1 MPRFTDPADGSS
13 FNRWT
18 VDGVHR
24 SQVCLLQFLSTELI
38 DGHNRWIIDWPM
50 DGRWGFVDPNWRR
63 PDSTRSVI
71 LKDIP
76 VHIHSYYF
84 KNIPSKIIFLPLF
97 LCFITKTQTPISLL
111 LQNKNPSNF
120 PNFLFLKFSFL
131 SIVLQPMIKFGRVR
145 YCLKVHLP
153 TTALWTKGI
162 SSFFNF

>member
-1 MPRFTDPADGSS
+1 MPRFTDPANGSS

-24 SQVCLLQFLSTELI
+24 SQVCLLQFLSIELI
-38 DGHNRWIIDWPM
+38 DGDNRWII
-50 DGRWGFVDPNWRR
+50 VDPNWRR

-76 VHIHSYYF
+76 VHIHSYSF

-97 LCFITKTQTPISLL
+97 LCFIRKTQTPISLL

-153 TTALWTKGI
+153 TTALWIKGI
-162 SSFFNF
+162 SSFFNFEFSFIIV